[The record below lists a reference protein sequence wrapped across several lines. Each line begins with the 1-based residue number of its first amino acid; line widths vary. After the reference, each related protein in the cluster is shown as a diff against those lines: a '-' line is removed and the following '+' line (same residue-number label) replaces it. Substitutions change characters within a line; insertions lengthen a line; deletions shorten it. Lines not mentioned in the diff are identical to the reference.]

1 MYTKKTPK
9 MIDFKNVN
17 DNDLVNTVSKLLT
30 DLSSLTIIIH
40 PIEELK
46 RDNIKGIT
54 ESSIIGKKDFLK
66 FKILPS

>member
-1 MYTKKTPK
+1 

-17 DNDLVNTVSKLLT
+17 DNDLVNTVSKLLI
-30 DLSSLTIIIH
+30 DLSSLTITIH
-40 PIEELK
+40 PIEDLRKE
-46 RDNIKGIT
+46 DIKGIT